1 MALWSNTDN
10 AAGGIK
16 TPRAFTTIQTGNT
29 ASATT
34 TLSNTKIG
42 QFTAGQIVGI
52 YGVDVTEQGIT
63 NDSTKASANS
73 HPAHSGW
80 VLRRQGTGGIISIT
94 ANTNAFTTNG
104 SVTFSGGGT
113 GATPAVATVV
123 VNGNGSVNS
132 LVITNP
138 GVYSAT
144 PTAVPPSGNA
154 AFTVTVGGRIGR
166 VQTETLVAMSSMIN
180 SGADD
185 EDTVYIDS

>member
-16 TPRAFTTIQTGNT
+16 TPRAFTTIHTGNT

-52 YGVDVTEQGIT
+52 YGVDVTEQGVT

-154 AFTVTVGGRIGR
+154 AFTVTVGGRMGR
-166 VQTETLVAMSSMIN
+166 VQTETLVAMGSMIN

>member
-16 TPRAFTTIQTGNT
+16 TPRAFTTIHTGNT

-42 QFTAGQIVGI
+42 QFTTGQIVGI
-52 YGVDVTEQGIT
+52 YGVDVTEQAIT

-123 VNGNGSVNS
+123 VNGNGSFNS
-132 LVITNP
+132 LLITNP

-144 PTAVPPSGNA
+144 PTAAPPSGNA
-154 AFTVTVGGRIGR
+154 VFTVTVGGRMGR
-166 VQTETLVAMSSMIN
+166 VQTETLVAMGSMIN

>member
-16 TPRAFTTIQTGNT
+16 TPRAFTTIHTGNT

-52 YGVDVTEQGIT
+52 YGVDVTEQGVT

-104 SVTFSGGGT
+104 SVTFSGGGA

-132 LVITNP
+132 LLITNP

>member
-16 TPRAFTTIQTGNT
+16 TPRAFTTIQSANSAT
-29 ASATT
+29 ATT

-52 YGVDVTEQGIT
+52 YGVDVTEQGVT

-132 LVITNP
+132 IAITNP

-166 VQTETLVAMSSMIN
+166 VQTETLVAMGSMIN
-180 SGADD
+180 SGADN
-185 EDTVYIDS
+185 EDAVYIDS

>member
-16 TPRAFTTIQTGNT
+16 TPRAFATIHTGNT

-52 YGVDVTEQGIT
+52 YGVDVTEQGVT
-63 NDSTKASANS
+63 SDSTKASANS

-123 VNGNGSVNS
+123 VNGNGSFNS
-132 LVITNP
+132 LLITNP

-154 AFTVTVGGRIGR
+154 AFTVTVGGRMGR
-166 VQTETLVAMSSMIN
+166 VQTETLVAMGSMIN

>member
-1 MALWSNTDN
+1 MALWQNTDN

-16 TPRAFTTIQTGNT
+16 TPRAFTTIHTGNT

-52 YGVDVTEQGIT
+52 YGVDVTEQSVT

-94 ANTNAFTTNG
+94 ANTNAYTTNG

-132 LVITNP
+132 LLITNP

-154 AFTVTVGGRIGR
+154 VFTVTVGGRIGR
-166 VQTETLVAMSSMIN
+166 VQTETLVAMGSMIN

>member
-16 TPRAFTTIQTGNT
+16 SPRSFTTSLTANT

-52 YGVDVTEQGIT
+52 YGVDVTEQGVT

-80 VLRRQGTGGIISIT
+80 VLRKQGTGGIISIT
-94 ANTNAFTTNG
+94 ANNNAYTTNG

-166 VQTETLVAMSSMIN
+166 VQTETLVAMGSMIN

-185 EDTVYIDS
+185 EDIVYIDS

>member
-16 TPRAFTTIQTGNT
+16 SPRSFTTSLTANT

-52 YGVDVTEQGIT
+52 YGVDVTEQGVT

-80 VLRRQGTGGIISIT
+80 VLRKQGTGGIISIT
-94 ANTNAFTTNG
+94 ANNNAYTTNG

-166 VQTETLVAMSSMIN
+166 VQTETLVAMGSMIN

>member
-16 TPRAFTTIQTGNT
+16 TPRAFTTIHTGNT

-34 TLSNTKIG
+34 TLSNTKVG

-52 YGVDVTEQGIT
+52 YGVDVTEQGVT

-73 HPAHSGW
+73 HPARSGW

-123 VNGNGSVNS
+123 VNANGSVNS
-132 LVITNP
+132 FAITNP

-144 PTAVPPSGNA
+144 PTAAPPSGNA

-166 VQTETLVAMSSMIN
+166 VQTETLVAMGSMIN
-180 SGADD
+180 SGADN